1 MVVLSRK
8 YTWPSNK
15 LSLFQ
20 KYLQRIV
27 FGSQADSSIVGLHC
41 CKVSFGHGQ
50 SRKNPS
56 AGWQIPHNSGYLT
69 LSTKLL
75 HISRKRERLN
85 RWVLMQRIW
94 IARLWHCRQ
103 TQMAKLRGT
112 LSSSTSLCIAQS
124 VVHVKSWL
132 YDAEKSLDLFLLA
145 CILSNFL
152 TQLFRL
158 NDQQRHRWIQV
169 HCA

>member
-1 MVVLSRK
+1 MYSYTYVERYAENVGWRDLSTAWIPALKVWVQHPYAKDPQSDENRFVKLQMQWNLHNSRVKSIISHHISICSKLPQTFPAEAGRQEASLTLVMVVLSRK

-69 LSTKLL
+69 LS
-75 HISRKRERLN
+75 HI
-85 RWVLMQRIW
+85 
-94 IARLWHCRQ
+94 
-103 TQMAKLRGT
+103 
-112 LSSSTSLCIAQS
+112 
-124 VVHVKSWL
+124 
-132 YDAEKSLDLFLLA
+132 
-145 CILSNFL
+145 
-152 TQLFRL
+152 
-158 NDQQRHRWIQV
+158 
-169 HCA
+169 